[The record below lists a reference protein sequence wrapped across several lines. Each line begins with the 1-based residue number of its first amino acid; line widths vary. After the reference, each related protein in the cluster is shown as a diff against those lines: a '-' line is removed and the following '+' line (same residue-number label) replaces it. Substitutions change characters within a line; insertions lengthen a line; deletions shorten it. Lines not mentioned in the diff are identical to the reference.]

1 MRNWTEAQVTL
12 VLIRH
17 GATRANEERRYLGR
31 TEEGLSPQGRAA
43 LKKDRARQRYPRLT
57 HLFASPMKRCLETAE
72 LLYPKLLYPQLSPV
86 VIPEWREMDF
96 GCFEYKNYQELAG
109 DARYQAWID
118 SGGTGDFPEGE
129 SRAHFQKRCKQGFAR
144 MCRELQ
150 RLQQQ
155 EPKEQIHAGL
165 IVHGGTIMT
174 LVSVYEGGGYFD
186 YQVPNG
192 GGYVCSLLGSWDEPG
207 LLREEAL

>member
-1 MRNWTEAQVTL
+1 MRNRTEAQVTL

-17 GATRANEERRYLGR
+17 GATQANEERRYLGR

-96 GCFEYKNYQELAG
+96 GL
-109 DARYQAWID
+109 
-118 SGGTGDFPEGE
+118 
-129 SRAHFQKRCKQGFAR
+129 QGMPDTR
-144 MCRELQ
+144 
-150 RLQQQ
+150 
-155 EPKEQIHAGL
+155 
-165 IVHGGTIMT
+165 
-174 LVSVYEGGGYFD
+174 
-186 YQVPNG
+186 
-192 GGYVCSLLGSWDEPG
+192 PG
-207 LLREEAL
+207 LTAEGQAISRKGRAGPIFRSGANRALRVCAENCSGCSSRSPRSRSTPA

>member
-1 MRNWTEAQVTL
+1 
-12 VLIRH
+12 
-17 GATRANEERRYLGR
+17 
-31 TEEGLSPQGRAA
+31 
-43 LKKDRARQRYPRLT
+43 
-57 HLFASPMKRCLETAE
+57 
-72 LLYPKLLYPQLSPV
+72 
-86 VIPEWREMDF
+86 
-96 GCFEYKNYQELAG
+96 
-109 DARYQAWID
+109 
-118 SGGTGDFPEGE
+118 
-129 SRAHFQKRCKQGFAR
+129 

-174 LVSVYEGGGYFD
+174 LMSVYEGGGYFD

-192 GGYVCSLLGSWDEPG
+192 GGYVCSLLGPWEEPG